1 NDWGMWREA
10 APGTYTVSFGPV
22 AGFDTPASRDV
33 TVVAGATATTSGVY
47 TSNPSAPGRDPIS
60 FGYLRVPTSTA
71 WPSTILVN
79 GVPRDDWGLTWVK
92 MAPGTYTV
100 SFATVY
106 GATPPP
112 PRDVVVVAG
121 QTTVYEGPFI
131 IHGAL
136 RVTTSG
142 APAATVFVNGIP
154 RNDWGMW
161 QSMEPGTYKVSFG
174 PVAGY
179 VTPTP
184 RTVSVT
190 TGVTTEDN
198 GAYTPAPAQSV
209 AKSDKAARGIL
220 ALQQVLAD
228 LQDGRLDSLASYDP
242 GVEPTTTI
250 ARGGTRMLRARSH

>member
-33 TVVAGATATTSGVY
+33 TVVAGATATTTGVY
-47 TSNPSAPGRDPIS
+47 TSNPSAPGPDPNS
-60 FGYLRVPTSTA
+60 FGYLRVTTSPA

-112 PRDVVVVAG
+112 PTDVTVVAG
-121 QTTVYEGPFI
+121 QTTTYAGPFNV
-131 IHGAL
+131 HGAL

-142 APAATVFVNGIP
+142 APAATVFVDGIP

-161 QSMEPGTYKVSFG
+161 QSMEPGTY
-174 PVAGY
+174 
-179 VTPTP
+179 
-184 RTVSVT
+184 TVSYESVLGFTSPAAQDVTVT
-190 TGVTTEDN
+190 TGVLTEVV
-198 GAYTPAPAQSV
+198 GTYTPVSASPDAPAAPAVEGS
-209 AKSDKAARGIL
+209 AAPSGPIAAVVRG
-220 ALQQVLAD
+220 
-228 LQDGRLDSLASYDP
+228 R
-242 GVEPTTTI
+242 E
-250 ARGGTRMLRARSH
+250 